1 MQALRAAEA
10 MSDNIGSG
18 KCRHRWTALAAF
30 AAATVVACL
39 ALLAFFAGPL
49 SEAPSSAMGPLSV
62 TFIVDGMMK
71 SRSGAT

>member
-1 MQALRAAEA
+1 
-10 MSDNIGSG
+10 MSDDMASG
-18 KCRHRWTALAAF
+18 KRWHRWTALAAV

-39 ALLAFFAGPL
+39 GLLAFFAGSP
-49 SEAPSSAMGPLSV
+49 SEALRSAKGPLSV